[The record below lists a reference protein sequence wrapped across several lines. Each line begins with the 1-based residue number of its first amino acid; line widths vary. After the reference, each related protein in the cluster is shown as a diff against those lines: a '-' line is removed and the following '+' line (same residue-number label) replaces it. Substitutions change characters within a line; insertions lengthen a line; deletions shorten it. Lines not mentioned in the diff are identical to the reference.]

1 MKVIAFLI
9 IAITVLFAF
18 CGCAQNEE
26 DLGRIASVSFS
37 RTNGSVWGRQLII
50 SADESK
56 ISYLAYFP
64 EEGGE
69 FTVKENL
76 PLSEEQ
82 WQRLCSASICAAESL
97 EPLKP
102 NHLKNLINK
111 IFPSAVVDGTD
122 NYSFT
127 VEYEDTIIEYDWH
140 NNEQTYNLVSVIESI
155 ANETE

>member
-1 MKVIAFLI
+1 MKATAFLI
-9 IAITVLFAF
+9 LAVIVLLTF
-18 CGCAQNEE
+18 CGCAQTEE
-26 DLGRIASVSFS
+26 NLGNIITVSFS

-56 ISYLAYFP
+56 ISYLAYCS

-69 FTVKENL
+69 FIVKENL

-82 WQRLCSASICAAESL
+82 WQRLCSASICAAEGL

-102 NHLKNLINK
+102 NYLKNLINK
-111 IFPSAVVDGTD
+111 LFPSAVVDGTD

-127 VEYEDTIIEYDWH
+127 VEYEQGLIEYDWH